1 MVGTSRRPATAA
13 LFDFINMK
21 PRAMVAPGEVTSTLT
36 RGPSLMRLQR
46 VGSAWETCDEAAR
59 CQSVEVSKCRRCQ
72 YSENFTLNIHGA
84 LY

>member
-46 VGSAWETCDEAAR
+46 VGSAWETCDEGPGVKVSKCR
-59 CQSVEVSKCRRCQ
+59 SVEVSKV
-72 YSENFTLNIHGA
+72 SV
-84 LY
+84 